1 MLQKKSSGDYPK
13 HPGITLM
20 NVGVDTVTPGEQ
32 GVLAAMLF
40 ISWFSRG
47 RVNTGEGTCTY
58 KGLP

>member
-13 HPGITLM
+13 HRASLVV

-32 GVLAAMLF
+32 GVLAAVF
-40 ISWFSRG
+40 FSSWFSRG

>member
-1 MLQKKSSGDYPK
+1 
-13 HPGITLM
+13 M

-32 GVLAAMLF
+32 GVLAAMFF
-40 ISWFSRG
+40 ISWFSCG